1 VKISDVMPT
10 LSSLCIETAPFIYLV
25 ENHPSYVGRMRSIIQ
40 YIDDGAVAGFS
51 STVTLTEVL
60 TQPLK
65 MKNSRLVNMYRDILV
80 QSRNFTLVAIN
91 TAVAERAA
99 DLRARYNLKTPDA
112 LQIAVALHAGCDAF
126 LSNDLG
132 LKRVTEVHVLIL
144 DELE

>member
-1 VKISDVMPT
+1 MGSSPVKISEVMPT

-25 ENHPSYVGRMRSIIQ
+25 ENHPTYVRRMRSIIQ
-40 YIDDGAVAGFS
+40 FIDDGMVAGFS

-65 MKNSRLVNMYRDILV
+65 MGNPRLVSMYRDILV
-80 QSRNFTLVAIN
+80 QSRNFTLVPID
-91 TAVAERAA
+91 VDIAEHAA

-112 LQIAVALHAGCDAF
+112 LQVAVALHAGCDAF

-132 LKRVTEVHVLIL
+132 LKRV
-144 DELE
+144 

>member
-1 VKISDVMPT
+1 VKILDVMPT

-25 ENHPSYVGRMRSIIQ
+25 EKHPKYVGRMRSIIQ
-40 YIDDGAVAGFS
+40 YIDDGAVMGFS

-65 MKNSRLVNMYRDILV
+65 MGNSRLVSMYRDILV
-80 QSRNFTLVAIN
+80 QSRNFTLVPIN
-91 TAVAERAA
+91 VDIAEHAA

-112 LQIAVALHAGCDAF
+112 LQVAVALHAGCDAF
-126 LSNDLG
+126 LSNDFG
-132 LKRVTEVHVLIL
+132 LKRVTEVRVLIL